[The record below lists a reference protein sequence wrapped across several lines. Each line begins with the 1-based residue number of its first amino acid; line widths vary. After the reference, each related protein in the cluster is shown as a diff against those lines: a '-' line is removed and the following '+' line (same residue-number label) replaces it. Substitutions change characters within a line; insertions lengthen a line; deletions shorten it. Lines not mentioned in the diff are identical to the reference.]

1 MVDFMEMEF
10 PTQCYN
16 IPMIP
21 SVNKWKKVKSGK
33 NFLFPK
39 LDTFLYQPYDDEVS
53 IPEIQDGY
61 YYFYDRHSESTNPYD
76 DSELFQR
83 FSFNFTFA
91 IYDQSSNQ
99 IYLIEY
105 DT

>member
-39 LDTFLYQPYDDEVS
+39 T
-53 IPEIQDGY
+53 
-61 YYFYDRHSESTNPYD
+61 
-76 DSELFQR
+76 
-83 FSFNFTFA
+83 
-91 IYDQSSNQ
+91 
-99 IYLIEY
+99 
-105 DT
+105 

>member
-21 SVNKWKKVKSGK
+21 SVNKWEKVKSGK

-39 LDTFLYQPYDDEVS
+39 T
-53 IPEIQDGY
+53 
-61 YYFYDRHSESTNPYD
+61 
-76 DSELFQR
+76 
-83 FSFNFTFA
+83 
-91 IYDQSSNQ
+91 
-99 IYLIEY
+99 
-105 DT
+105 